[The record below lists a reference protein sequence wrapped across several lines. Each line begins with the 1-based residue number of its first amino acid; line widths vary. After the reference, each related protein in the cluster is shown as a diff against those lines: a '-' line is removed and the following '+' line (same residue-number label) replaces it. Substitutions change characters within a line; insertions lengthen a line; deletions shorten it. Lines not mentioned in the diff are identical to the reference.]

1 MNIDMNEWTNWWID
15 ELINMVSKWTI
26 NPDTNE
32 WMNRSIYK
40 KIIDDPDRP
49 ALRVSVQDLGSES
62 STVAPHSLHVH
73 HDVDI
78 SGWRLDM

>member
-1 MNIDMNEWTNWWID
+1 MNESIQTR
-15 ELINMVSKWTI
+15 MT
-26 NPDTNE
+26 E

-62 STVAPHSLHVH
+62 SAVAPHSLHVH